1 MTSATGS
8 SENGD
13 RRPEGRV
20 IQRFRASQGFTMVEL
35 LVTISLIVFLMGMLA
50 VGAGRYLESASKAR
64 TMALIQRL
72 SLIIEKYHSITGDYP
87 SDGLD
92 GIDVITTDGTFLFG
106 GAALTHA
113 LTQPLVLTQKQPNG
127 EIRVIGEEPAIGDFR
142 SDELSSPSDGDQ
154 DARQLLDAWAEPIH
168 YDNVSGGEVSFS
180 GQGLGDTHLDWDDDE
195 QVHSEDPREVGEG
208 TDGIGPQNTNGFDI
222 WSHGSSGHSEEES
235 YDDLNTNWQGGQ
247 Q

>member
-8 SENGD
+8 SENAD

-72 SLIIEKYHSITGDYP
+72 SLIIEKYHSISGDYP

-113 LTQPLVLTQKQPNG
+113 LTQPMILTQKRANG
-127 EIRVIGEEPAIGDFR
+127 EIRIIGEEPAIGEFR
-142 SDELSSPSDGDQ
+142 GDELSAPSDGDK
-154 DARQLLDAWAEPIH
+154 DARQLLDAWGEPIH
-168 YDNVSGGEVSFS
+168 YDSVAGGEISFS
-180 GQGLGDTHLDWDDDE
+180 AQGLGDTHLDWDEDE

-208 TDGIGPQNTNGFDI
+208 TDGIGPQNTNGYDI

-235 YDDLNTNWQGGQ
+235 YDDLITNWQGGQ
-247 Q
+247 